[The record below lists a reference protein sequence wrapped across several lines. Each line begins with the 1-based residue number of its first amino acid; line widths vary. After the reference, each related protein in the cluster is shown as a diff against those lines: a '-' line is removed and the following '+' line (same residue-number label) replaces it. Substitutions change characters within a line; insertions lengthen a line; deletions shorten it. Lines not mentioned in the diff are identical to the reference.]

1 MNTEEDPDIAIIK
14 ARKMKQ
20 LREHA
25 ASQEKLNITSAKNPE
40 STSAILKS
48 YLYDRGDEVLKLAY
62 DQYPVQTEL
71 LVNRIVELIRS
82 GEINARI
89 SGGELLSI
97 FRYAGVRIRLNTS
110 INIHEHGKSISL
122 ADKLRQTD

>member
-1 MNTEEDPDIAIIK
+1 MEEDPDIAIIK

-25 ASQEKLNITSAKNPE
+25 ASQEKQNSTSVKNHE
-40 STSAILKS
+40 STLDILKS
-48 YLYDRGDEVLKLAY
+48 YLYDRGDEVLKLAF

-71 LVNRIVELIRS
+71 LVNRIVDLIKS

-97 FRYAGVRIRLNTS
+97 FRFAGIRIRLNTS

-122 ADKLRQTD
+122 ADKLRQNE